1 MGMTFRPLND
11 KVVIEL
17 LEEDEKTET
26 GIILPDTAKKRPQ
39 EGTVIAVGSGR
50 LLNNGN
56 RAPMTVQVGQRVVFS
71 KYAGSELEYEG
82 KKYLI
87 LDEDQIYAIRER

>member
-1 MGMTFRPLND
+1 MGMTFKPLND

-39 EGTVIAVGSGR
+39 EGTVIAVGPGR
-50 LLNNGN
+50 LLNNGYA
-56 RAPMTVQVGQRVVFS
+56 RADDR
-71 KYAGSELEYEG
+71 AGRTARRL
-82 KKYLI
+82 L
-87 LDEDQIYAIRER
+87 

>member
-1 MGMTFRPLND
+1 MTFRPLND

-39 EGTVIAVGSGR
+39 EA
-50 LLNNGN
+50 
-56 RAPMTVQVGQRVVFS
+56 
-71 KYAGSELEYEG
+71 
-82 KKYLI
+82 
-87 LDEDQIYAIRER
+87 

>member
-1 MGMTFRPLND
+1 MIFRPLND

-17 LEEDEKTET
+17 LEDEEKTEA

-39 EGTVIAVGSGR
+39 EGKVVAVGPGR
-50 LLNNGN
+50 LLQNGQ
-56 RAPMTVQVGQRVVFS
+56 RAPMSVQVGQRVVFS
-71 KYAGSELEYEG
+71 KYAGSEFEYDG

-87 LDEDQIYAIRER
+87 LDEDQIYAIRE

>member
-1 MGMTFRPLND
+1 MTFKPLND

-17 LEEDEKTET
+17 LEDEEKTEA

-39 EGTVIAVGSGR
+39 EGKVVAVGPGR
-50 LLNNGN
+50 LLNNGQ
-56 RAPMTVQVGQRVVFS
+56 RAPMSVQVGQRVVFS
-71 KYAGSELEYEG
+71 KYAGSEFEYDG

-87 LDEDQIYAIRER
+87 LDEDQIYAIRE